1 MIIYIGN
8 HVMSTVR
15 ISDKNKALVK
25 DCADQLNTSVKSVI
39 DMILEWF
46 FDTDWG
52 NPDVIARLGLEGEDV
67 LDEDEDED
75 EDKEEEEEE

>member
-1 MIIYIGN
+1 
-8 HVMSTVR
+8 MSTVR

-67 LDEDEDED
+67 LDGDEDED
-75 EDKEEEEEE
+75 EDKEEEEE